1 MKKLIFI
8 SLILLSVTSIKA
20 QNVQILNGFSGI
32 NGSYVNFATFE
43 LYKDLK
49 GGPLYY
55 FTDFKM
61 SNKGYF
67 EAYTEISKYWYFT
80 QDKFSVTT
88 QYNAGLN
95 KDYQIQPVYLLGLSK
110 GFLIKGNFNLQF
122 DAMYRYQKDL
132 CADSITKEQ
141 HNGYQITT
149 IFSRDWKKFQLSG
162 YLDFW
167 NTKYFIF
174 EPQVWYKATKNI
186 FIGAE
191 YRASNYSLLENYR
204 NYIMFGLKWDMSNAN

>member
-8 SLILLSVTSIKA
+8 FLILLSITIVKA
-20 QNVQILNGFSGI
+20 QNIQVLNGILGDGTYGNIS
-32 NGSYVNFATFE
+32 TFE

-61 SNKGYF
+61 SKNGYF

-80 QDKFSVTT
+80 EDKFSITT

-110 GFLIKGNFNLQF
+110 GFIIKGNFNLQF
-122 DAMYRYQKDL
+122 DVMYRYQKELVLDN
-132 CADSITKEQ
+132 EQ

-149 IFSRDWKKFQLSG
+149 IFSRDWKKAQVSG

-174 EPQVWYKATKNI
+174 EPQVWYKVIPNI
-186 FIGAE
+186 FLGLE
-191 YRASNYSLLENYR
+191 YRASNYYVMEGYDNYVL
-204 NYIMFGLKWDMSNAN
+204 IGIKWNM